1 MLFPLEALALF
12 VDPATFIA
20 ELHAA
25 AALHVV
31 AALSFLDPDLAEG
44 ALLEL
49 GPLHEFFKRLILF
62 FRVDAQLVLLT
73 R

>member
-1 MLFPLEALALF
+1 LFILVTLTLF
-12 VDPATFIA
+12 VDAATLIT

-25 AALHVV
+25 SALHVV

-49 GPLHEFFKRLILF
+49 GPLHEFFKCLILF
-62 FRVDAQLVLLT
+62 FRLDAQLILLT
-73 R
+73 